1 MAFLGKE
8 KLLTQAEL
16 EIKQVTF
23 KNGDWVFVR
32 EMTGKERN
40 AFENSI
46 MKQEKDNNGVLQLV
60 QKLDN
65 FRSKLAVCTL
75 CDEEG
80 NLLFTMLDVERLSA
94 AISATMLEEIVK
106 VAQSM
111 NAIVPEVKEEIVKN

>member
-8 KLLTQAEL
+8 KLLIQAEL
-16 EIKQVTF
+16 EIKQVMF

-40 AFENSI
+40 NFENSI
-46 MKQEKDNNGVLQLV
+46 MKQEKDANGVLQLV

-80 NLLFTMLDVERLSA
+80 NLLFTILDVERLSE

>member
-8 KLLTQAEL
+8 KLLVQAEL
-16 EIKQVTF
+16 EIKQVMF
-23 KNGDWVFVR
+23 KNGDWVYVR

-40 AFENSI
+40 NFENSI
-46 MKQEKDNNGVLQLV
+46 MRQEKDANGVFQMV

-80 NLLFTMLDVERLSA
+80 NLLFTMLDVERLSE

-111 NAIVPEVKEEIVKN
+111 NAIVPEVKEDIVKN

>member
-80 NLLFTMLDVERLSA
+80 TLLFTMLDVERLSA